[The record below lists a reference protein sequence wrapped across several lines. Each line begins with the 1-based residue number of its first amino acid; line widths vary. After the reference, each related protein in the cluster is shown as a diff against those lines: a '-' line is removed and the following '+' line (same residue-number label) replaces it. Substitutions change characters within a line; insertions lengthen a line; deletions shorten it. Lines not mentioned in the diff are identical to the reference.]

1 MIMTVHSYAYPLQE
15 RVNSHAMPTWQQS
28 QNAML
33 SLKLDG
39 LFEDLHKRV
48 QSLET
53 LIESSLTRNTVP
65 TSSTTSLQKS
75 VYTQPE
81 PEKGEPS
88 AARCI
93 NGNDQAVPL
102 RKDLLRN
109 DTFTEPE
116 LHTQQANAKD
126 CLARKVSQTGTD
138 QSVISTVCDTNLTK
152 QSLSAC
158 SQMVPNVLKLEENDA
173 HSEKI
178 KGLSSVCVDLYLC

>member
-1 MIMTVHSYAYPLQE
+1 
-15 RVNSHAMPTWQQS
+15 MPTWLQS
-28 QNAML
+28 QNAVL

-48 QSLET
+48 RSLET
-53 LIESSLTRNTVP
+53 LIEGSLTRNTVP
-65 TSSTTSLQKS
+65 TSSTTSVQKS

-81 PEKGEPS
+81 PEKGEPIS

-102 RKDLLRN
+102 RKDLLSYHQN

-116 LHTQQANAKD
+116 VHTQQAHAKD
-126 CLARKVSQTGTD
+126 CLARQTGTD

-152 QSLSAC
+152 QFLSAC
-158 SQMVPNVLKLEENDA
+158 SQMVPNVFKLEEKDA

-178 KGLSSVCVDLYLC
+178 KGLSIASSVCVDLYLC